1 MRRADRLFDI
11 IQHLRTATG
20 PVTAAALAA
29 QFEVAIRTSYR
40 DIATL
45 QARRVPIEGEAG
57 LGYVLRRGFD
67 LPPLM
72 FTTEEI
78 EAIAVGARMLQRTG
92 DAGLQ
97 GAADSVLSKLSVVL
111 PAALR
116 DSLAA
121 PPVYVS
127 TQGAPAPPV
136 ADLAAIRA
144 AIREERKLHIAYAD
158 EKGQRTQRT
167 VWPIAVAYGIE
178 TTLVSAWCELRND
191 FRHFRADRI
200 ASMSVLDQ
208 RLPISG
214 RSLMARWLET
224 LTPAKTQS
232 KAQPN
237 T

>member
-11 IQHLRTATG
+11 IQYLRTARG
-20 PVTAAALAA
+20 PVTAATLAGE
-29 QFEVAIRTSYR
+29 FEVSVRTVYR
-40 DIATL
+40 DIAAL
-45 QARRVPIEGEAG
+45 QGRRIPIEGEPG

-72 FTTEEI
+72 FTTDEV

-92 DAGLQ
+92 DSGLQ
-97 GAADSVLSKLSVVL
+97 EAAESVLSKLAVVV
-111 PAALR
+111 PEALR
-116 DSLAA
+116 ESLAA
-121 PPVYVS
+121 PAVYVS

-136 ADLAAIRA
+136 ADLNAIRA
-144 AIREERKLHIAYAD
+144 AIRAERKLHIAYAD
-158 EKGQRTQRT
+158 EKGRRTHRT

-178 TTLVSAWCELRND
+178 ATMLSAWCELRND

-200 ASMSVLDQ
+200 AAMAVLDQ
-208 RLPISG
+208 RLPVSG

-224 LTPAKTQS
+224 LRPAS
-232 KAQPN
+232 AQPN